1 MTLSQED
8 GQLFYRLWLPLLD
21 YVNERYHVC
30 KDLKDMAT
38 AKGLDP
44 AEVKKV
50 ANQLWEN
57 VDVIDSYLA
66 KRPDLPEDHREVIKG
81 WKRRIQGQYIM
92 ERHLKKGTIFISMDE
107 EEVYQVYNGIIN

>member
-57 VDVIDSYLA
+57 VEDVY
-66 KRPDLPEDHREVIKG
+66 KRQIVFRAGPVLPV
-81 WKRRIQGQYIM
+81 
-92 ERHLKKGTIFISMDE
+92 LS
-107 EEVYQVYNGIIN
+107 VL

>member
-44 AEVKKV
+44 ADVRGKV
-50 ANQLWEN
+50 ILQ
-57 VDVIDSYLA
+57 
-66 KRPDLPEDHREVIKG
+66 PHRG
-81 WKRRIQGQYIM
+81 CG
-92 ERHLKKGTIFISMDE
+92 HFLGPLKSWRCESFSVNT
-107 EEVYQVYNGIIN
+107 